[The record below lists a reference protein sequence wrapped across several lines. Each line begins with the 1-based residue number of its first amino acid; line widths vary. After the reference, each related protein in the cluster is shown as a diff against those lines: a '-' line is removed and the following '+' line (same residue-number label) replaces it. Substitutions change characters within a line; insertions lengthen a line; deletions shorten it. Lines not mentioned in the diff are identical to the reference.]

1 MGHSVAISAV
11 VGTTV
16 VMGST
21 VSDEKVPLEVKEEIS
36 LSMVDPVDLNGKYT
50 SVAVSK
56 DVVTLVSLDSLVEA
70 MVVVGACSKTAV
82 SYVPVGSV
90 VMAASGISVD
100 SAVVVL

>member
-11 VGTTV
+11 VSTTV

-21 VSDEKVPLEVKEEIS
+21 VADEKVPLGVKEEIS

-56 DVVTLVSLDSLVEA
+56 DVCHICCTRFFS
-70 MVVVGACSKTAV
+70 
-82 SYVPVGSV
+82 
-90 VMAASGISVD
+90 
-100 SAVVVL
+100 